1 MSLLTPTADERAEF
15 MRDLA
20 PTALALSKGDKPP
33 KSYLAEYSRSQAT
46 IEGKTLRHNEFRVP
60 LDMLF
65 PTRALTTNV
74 FSSAGAFVGT
84 QLGDFDPLP
93 RASSVALQMGA
104 RLYTGLTSNVTHPRQ
119 TGAETLSWLHE
130 TDTVSS
136 TDSAFGALNLT
147 PHRLSGAAT
156 ISHQL
161 DVQTGGMAGRIVM
174 ESLVIGVAKAVDR
187 AVLVG
192 TGVAGEP
199 LGLHNAANVNTKTFG
214 GSASQTILADM
225 KSTVLG
231 NDANRAT
238 CGWVCHSNV
247 EEKWST
253 LFVNGT
259 GSAKSL
265 WDVDRNTVVGLPALT
280 TTAAPAT
287 GALVGDW
294 SKVVVAFFGKS
305 VSVLVDPFSQ
315 DTAGKLLLVI
325 NAYADTGC
333 LRPTLFVRNS
343 DTVVA

>member
-1 MSLLTPTADERAEF
+1 MSTLSADKHAEF
-15 MRDLA
+15 VRELA
-20 PTALALSKGDKPP
+20 PNIITLSRGGPLSGAVADYTKKAAELAGEPV
-33 KSYLAEYSRSQAT
+33 
-46 IEGKTLRHNEFRVP
+46 RHNEVRVP
-60 LDMLF
+60 LDLLLAM
-65 PTRALTTNV
+65 RALTANV
-74 FSSAGAFVGT
+74 YGSGGAFVGS
-84 QLGDFDPLP
+84 QIGSFDPLP

-104 RLYTGLTSNVTHPRQ
+104 QLLTGLTGNLSYPRQ

-136 TDSAFGALNLT
+136 TDSTFGALNLT

-156 ISHQL
+156 ISGLLQA
-161 DVQTGGMAGRIVM
+161 QTGGLAGKIVI
-174 ESLVIGVAKAVDR
+174 ESLGIGVAKAVDR

-192 TGVAGEP
+192 SGVAGEP
-199 LGLHNAANVNTKTFG
+199 EGLHYAANVGTKTFG

-225 KSTVLG
+225 KSTILG
-231 NDANRAT
+231 ADANRAT
-238 CGWVCHSNV
+238 CGWVCHPDV

-287 GALVGDW
+287 GALVGNW
-294 SKVVVAFFGKS
+294 STVVIAFFGES
-305 VSVLVDPFSQ
+305 VSVLVNPFAQALADKISF
-315 DTAGKLLLVI
+315 VI

-333 LRPTLFVRNS
+333 LRPTQFVRNA